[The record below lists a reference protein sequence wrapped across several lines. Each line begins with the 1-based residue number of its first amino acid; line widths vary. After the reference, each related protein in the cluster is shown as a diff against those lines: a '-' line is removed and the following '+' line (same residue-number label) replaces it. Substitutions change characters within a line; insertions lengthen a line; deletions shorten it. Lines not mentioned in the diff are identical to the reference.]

1 MMEQDVNVAP
11 ARRTVARCTV
21 PCLALAA
28 AALLAG
34 CGGDAPA
41 AGTPDAPAAGTPDA
55 PAATGPASSPAPPAA
70 PPAAHSTIDGPPPLA
85 FEPPVLDLG
94 LLGVGQSG
102 SGTVKVRNVG
112 DRTVKILTTKAS
124 CACTYAK
131 DISGT
136 VLAPG
141 EAVDLSATL
150 EPKPGVGDKKEQ
162 IRVVAAGYTEY
173 VTLDVIG
180 EVALAIRAIP
190 AGLPAFQV
198 GLTGQVDV
206 VSLDGEPFRIVR
218 AGGRPPQFVG
228 FDPAS
233 DAPRNRYTL
242 RWDLTSYT
250 TQTMPW
256 WWVVETDRP
265 DAPLVDVRVMHD
277 STKIDRSRVS
287 RWIRG
292 DLRILAGVLGPGQT
306 YDFRTKLQYNPKSRP
321 DPGPP
326 QVAAL
331 TPGIRAEL
339 VSHEAIGSDMHC
351 TIRVTVLREE
361 PGLLYEKIN
370 ITAGGFSSPIWFIAT
385 LDN

>member
-1 MMEQDVNVAP
+1 MTEPNVNVAP
-11 ARRTVARCTV
+11 FRRTVSRCTG

-28 AALLAG
+28 AALLVG

-41 AGTPDAPAAGTPDA
+41 VSAPEAAA
-55 PAATGPASSPAPPAA
+55 EAGPASSPAPPAEQE
-70 PPAAHSTIDGPPPLA
+70 TIHGPPPLA

-94 LLGVGQSG
+94 VLNVGQSG

-112 DRTVKILTTKAS
+112 DRTVKILTTRAS

-150 EPKPGVGDKKEQ
+150 EPKPGVGDKKEG
-162 IRVVAAGYTEY
+162 IRVVAAGYTES

-190 AGLPAFQV
+190 AGLPAYQV
-198 GLTGQVDV
+198 GLRGQVDV
-206 VSLDGEPFRIVR
+206 VSRDEVPFRIVR
-218 AGGRPPQFVG
+218 AGGKPPQFVG

-233 DAPRNRYTL
+233 DAPRSRYTL

-277 STKIDRSRVS
+277 ATKVDRSRRF

-292 DLRILAGVLGPGQT
+292 DLRILGGVLRSGQT
-306 YDFRTKLQYNPKSRP
+306 HDFRTKLQYNPKGQT
-321 DPGPP
+321 DPGVPE
-326 QVAAL
+326 VAAL
-331 TPGIRAEL
+331 TPGISAEL
-339 VSHEAIGSDMHC
+339 VSHETIDSDIHC

-370 ITAGGFSSPIWFIAT
+370 ITSGGFSSPIWFIAT
-385 LDN
+385 LEN

>member
-1 MMEQDVNVAP
+1 MTEPDVNVAAVSRTL
-11 ARRTVARCTV
+11 ARGTGLW
-21 PCLALAA
+21 LALAA
-28 AALLAG
+28 AVMLAG
-34 CGGDAPA
+34 CGDDAPA
-41 AGTPDAPAAGTPDA
+41 AGTPQGTADTGQPADIPQ
-55 PAATGPASSPAPPAA
+55 PASSPAPPAT
-70 PPAAHSTIDGPPPLA
+70 HRTIHGPPPLA

-94 LLGVGQSG
+94 LLGVGQTG

-112 DRTVKILTTKAS
+112 DRAVKILTTKAS

-150 EPKPGVGDKKEQ
+150 EPKPGIGDKKEQ

-180 EVALAIRAIP
+180 EVALAIRAMP
-190 AGLPAFQV
+190 AGLPAYQV
-198 GLTGQVDV
+198 GLRGQVDV
-206 VSLDGEPFRIVR
+206 ASLDGEPFRIVR

-242 RWDLTSYT
+242 RWDLTGYT
-250 TQTMPW
+250 AQTMPW

-265 DAPLVDVRVMHD
+265 HTPLVDVRVMHD
-277 STKIDRSRVS
+277 WTRIDRSRKF

-292 DLRILAGVLGPGQT
+292 DLRILGGVLRPGQT
-306 YDFRTKLQYNPKSRP
+306 YDIRTKLKYNPRNRP
-321 DPGPP
+321 DPGAPR
-326 QVAAL
+326 VRAL
-331 TPGIRAEL
+331 TPGIRVEL
-339 VSHEAIGSDMHC
+339 ISYEPIGSDMLC
-351 TIRVTVLREE
+351 TIRVTVLRRE

-385 LDN
+385 LET